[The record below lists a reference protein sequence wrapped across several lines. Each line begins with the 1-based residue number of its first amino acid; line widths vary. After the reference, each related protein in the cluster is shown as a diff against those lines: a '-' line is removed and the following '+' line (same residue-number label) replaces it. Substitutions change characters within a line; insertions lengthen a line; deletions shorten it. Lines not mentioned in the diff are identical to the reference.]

1 MGHKNKKAPLGL
13 AILAVAIL
21 VPLGTAVNHLAQSSL
36 GKTELNNLRVDGTP
50 IPPLPP
56 PTGVLVSDGWP
67 IPPLPPATGVLMAD
81 GTPIP
86 PLPPPTEQ
94 LVADGTPIPPLP
106 PPTRAAEGFTTLV
119 ADGTPIPPL
128 PPPTDS
134 AQLASAIA

>member
-1 MGHKNKKAPLGL
+1 MGHKNTKAPLGL

-36 GKTELNNLRVDGTP
+36 GKTKLNNLRVDGTP

-56 PTGVLVSDGWP
+56 PTAV
-67 IPPLPPATGVLMAD
+67 
-81 GTPIP
+81 
-86 PLPPPTEQ
+86 

-106 PPTRAAEGFTTLV
+106 PPTELLIADGTPIPPLPPPTKAAKGFATLV

-128 PPPTDS
+128 PPPTDG
-134 AQLASAIA
+134 AQLASAVA